1 MGIQRKNQQKL
12 LESKNTETEMKNP
25 LLGDCTWLKEEFLT
39 LRMSQWKPSKLKNKQ
54 NKLKK
59 TKKEGENKRYK
70 GYGTTKKAIT
80 DT

>member
-25 LLGDCTWLKEEFLT
+25 LLKEEFLT

-59 TKKEGENKRYK
+59 TKKEGEKKIYK